1 MYFFSCKYPSIGHL
15 SHTVHIMC
23 SKEFS
28 PVSYEPCHGR
38 AMQLVGDAEG
48 HLHWLTT
55 VDHSGSQ
62 SILMPALE
70 SCSAGLQ
77 EGLPQT
83 FSLDLEA
90 GERGQVP
97 QHIAIA
103 LFYTKLF
110 QVWNVCLTCTS
121 SFIITGVRNLKLD
134 GNGWLKMHDYKTV
147 VSFKKVKIH
156 CHYALDFSLV
166 SLRELNLVEN
176 LLSAPPF
183 LISGHFLWR

>member
-1 MYFFSCKYPSIGHL
+1 
-15 SHTVHIMC
+15 MC
-23 SKEFS
+23 SKEYS

-38 AMQLVGDAEG
+38 ALQLVGDAEG
-48 HLHWLTT
+48 HLHWLTLYPE
-55 VDHSGSQ
+55 H
-62 SILMPALE
+62 PHAALE
-70 SCSAGLQ
+70 SCSTGLQ

-156 CHYALDFSLV
+156 CHHALDFSSV